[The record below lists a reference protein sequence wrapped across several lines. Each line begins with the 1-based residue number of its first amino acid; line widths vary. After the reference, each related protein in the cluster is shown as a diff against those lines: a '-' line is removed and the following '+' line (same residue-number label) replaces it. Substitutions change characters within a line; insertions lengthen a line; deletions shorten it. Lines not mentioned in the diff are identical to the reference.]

1 MSVVGGDDYYPL
13 SESEIFSESGSE
25 SGEKISAE
33 TLAVTAA
40 LTASGILGRV
50 ALQHYPSIETVLP
63 LAIAVGFYGGKRQG
77 LASGM
82 TGFYATNFL
91 VYGGQ
96 GPWTFYQM
104 AGAGLA
110 ALTASYL
117 SKISSGRKMYFASL
131 FTGTVAFELVVN
143 GVSLILSGTGL
154 LSAPAY
160 LLAAVP
166 FALTHL
172 VSTLGFGV
180 TIYGFNRTLGKVYG
194 RS

>member
-1 MSVVGGDDYYPL
+1 MSVVGGEDYYPL
-13 SESEIFSESGSE
+13 AESSIFGDSGSE
-25 SGEKISAE
+25 SSEKINTE
-33 TLAVTAA
+33 TLAATAA

-63 LAIAVGFYGGKRQG
+63 VAIAVGFYAGKKQG

-96 GPWTFYQM
+96 GPWTFYQV

-110 ALTASYL
+110 AVMASYM
-117 SKISSGRKMYFASL
+117 SKISSGKNMYFGSL
-131 FTGTVAFELVVN
+131 IMGALAFELVVN
-143 GVSLILSGTGL
+143 SVSLISSGTGL
-154 LSAPAY
+154 LSAPSY

-194 RS
+194 RN